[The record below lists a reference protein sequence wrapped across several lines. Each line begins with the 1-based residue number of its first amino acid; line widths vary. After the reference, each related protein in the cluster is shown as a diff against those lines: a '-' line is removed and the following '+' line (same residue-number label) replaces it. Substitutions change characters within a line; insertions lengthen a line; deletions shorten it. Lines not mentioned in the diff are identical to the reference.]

1 MEKQRISVGI
11 KYKFDNNNS
20 LDIVFHKQNE
30 KNQSYP
36 LDLSIIS
43 ISYGLKL

>member
-1 MEKQRISVGI
+1 MEKQRISVVI